1 MTPDTG
7 AGGTGTGAVQA
18 LRFLVGAWR
27 GEGRVRD
34 ADVTTRVSATLRD
47 DGAIVIEHTTM
58 RAGAADHRE
67 RIVIREHRGRTSAF
81 IRAGS
86 GPEQRFQNVPADAGF
101 RFTRADPK
109 LGLLSWEI
117 VPEGAD
123 AFSERFV
130 MDEEG
135 KPTTVVSLR
144 HVRVPA

>member
-1 MTPDTG
+1 MV
-7 AGGTGTGAVQA
+7 GT
-18 LRFLVGAWR
+18 WR

-34 ADVTTRVSATLRD
+34 AGVTSTVSASLRD
-47 DGAIVIEHTTM
+47 DGAIVIEHVT
-58 RAGAADHRE
+58 RHPGAADHRE
-67 RIVIREHRGRTSAF
+67 RIVLREHRGRTSAF

-123 AFSERFV
+123 AFAERFV

-135 KPTTVVSLR
+135 APTTVVSLR